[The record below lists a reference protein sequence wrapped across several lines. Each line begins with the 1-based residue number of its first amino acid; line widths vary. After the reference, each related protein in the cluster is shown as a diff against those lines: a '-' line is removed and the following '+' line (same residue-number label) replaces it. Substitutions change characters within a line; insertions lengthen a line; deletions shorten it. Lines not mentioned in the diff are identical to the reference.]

1 MRGPK
6 NQI

>member
-6 NQI
+6 Q